1 MLKDLHHYPRMLTWC
16 SFHSLSY
23 KYAIVFIT
31 SLCPLGL
38 FTIKKKKNKATF
50 VFSFHFITKTN
61 ITYQSVIRSS
71 TIPILKPEAVTG
83 NLPDGLVTVWCS
95 LSGQK
100 EVLVEEAQFVPFE
113 LDCPTSYNKQ
123 SGLALGCLLC
133 QWKNRFIYNFPISDY
148 VHSLIPNTQY
158 AHIYLIKCVYQNYN
172 FNGFASLTMNWL
184 TINRLNLEFA
194 RWQRL
199 KKLSQGFL
207 SWNSISIPHQRG
219 LVQVKSG
226 QVLRQRKQ

>member
-1 MLKDLHHYPRMLTWC
+1 MPTWC
-16 SFHSLSY
+16 SFYSLSCR
-23 KYAIVFIT
+23 YAICIY
-31 SLCPLGL
+31 SLCLLGL
-38 FTIKKKKNKATF
+38 FTTLKNKGHF

-123 SGLALGCLLC
+123 SGLPLGRLLC
-133 QWKNRFIYNFPISDY
+133 QRKNRFMYNFPILDY
-148 VHSLIPNTQY
+148 VNSW
-158 AHIYLIKCVYQNYN
+158 
-172 FNGFASLTMNWL
+172 FLTHNMF
-184 TINRLNLEFA
+184 TYT
-194 RWQRL
+194 
-199 KKLSQGFL
+199 
-207 SWNSISIPHQRG
+207 
-219 LVQVKSG
+219 
-226 QVLRQRKQ
+226 